1 MKRLSIREQA
11 RLNRRR
17 SLPALIVSGL
27 VFILLLVFSGFGV
40 IAILA
45 LIFFCMVAWYMLT
58 AEKKLE
64 EDAAF
69 AETQASD
76 ETHRD
81 KPSGPSFATEFG
93 PVFLDEGAE
102 EWVAYPRSEGL
113 PEVRIPAEWGRSEE
127 VLPPRQE
134 LLVEVAR
141 LFGEIDSFETRVLE
155 FIRAEERARREL
167 KRFESDIM
175 SLKVGSVSFLWVEAP
190 TDCIVNFYEARSSRN
205 WYCKLSSGKVV
216 EGSLGFDT

>member
-1 MKRLSIREQA
+1 MKRLSKEQA

-17 SLPALIVSGL
+17 SLPALITSGL
-27 VFILLLVFSGFGV
+27 AFILLVVFSGFGV
-40 IAILA
+40 IAVLA

-76 ETHRD
+76 EAHRD

-93 PVFLDEGAE
+93 SVFLDEGAE
-102 EWVAYPRSEGL
+102 EWVAYPRSEGP
-113 PEVRIPAEWGRSEE
+113 PEVRIPAEWSPSEE

-134 LLVEVAR
+134 LLVEVAH

-155 FIRAEERARREL
+155 SIRTEERARREL
-167 KRFESDIM
+167 KQFESDIM
-175 SLKVGSVSFLWVEAP
+175 SLKVESVSFLWAEAL
-190 TDCIVNFYEARSSRN
+190 TDCIVNFYGDRSSRN

-216 EGSLGFDT
+216 KGSLGFDT